1 MNVIQTLELDKIIER
16 LSGYVQ
22 SSLGK
27 KKLLEIKPLTDLK
40 EVNRLQDETE
50 DTISMI
56 LKWGNPPLYG
66 INDIKL
72 SLHRASIGGVLAPYQ
87 LLEIA
92 DSLRVSGELKDYAKE
107 SENNLVKEKII
118 KLYSNKRVEERI
130 TRSIIS
136 EDEIADNASSRLRS
150 IRTSKKRKMENVKE
164 RLNNIIKSDKYDET
178 LQDKLVTEREGRYV
192 VPVRSEK
199 RRNIEGIIHDQ
210 SSSGQTVYI
219 EPRAVVELNNEI
231 RQLELEE
238 RDEIQKILRDLT
250 EMVNDFN
257 EEILNNQEILVFL
270 DVVFAKAK
278 YGLEI
283 KGSRP
288 VMNDEHII
296 DLSMARHPLLNP
308 EEVVP
313 IDFRIGEGYTTLVVT
328 GPNTGGKTVTLKTVG
343 LLTLMAE
350 IGLQIPADQ
359 NSKLSIFDNIYADIG
374 DKQSIEMSLSTFSA
388 SMKNIVE
395 IVDKADYNSLVL
407 FDELGAGTDP
417 TEGAALAMSILD
429 FFTKRE
435 ITTITT
441 THFSEL
447 KAYATNT
454 ENVMNASVEFDVKT
468 LSPTFRLILGT
479 PGKSNAVEISRRLGL
494 DERILSSVSEYLST
508 EAINVEDMIAR
519 LEDDRLESER
529 KLNEIEK
536 LKIDNQ
542 KLRERL
548 NKEIESIK
556 IEKERVLE
564 KAEEKASKLLS
575 SAKNKSDEMLK
586 LAKKSTD
593 REVPDIDR
601 TLNVINEE
609 YKKEQEKYKR
619 EKNLEENE
627 NAPDS
632 LDIGDTVYII
642 SLKDDGEVISRPD
655 DNGDL
660 LVQAGILKFNVNIND
675 VRKVYRKKESDS
687 KTSIRNI
694 LKNKTY
700 QSKAVIDVRGMRVHE
715 ALEEIENFI
724 DDAILTNQSQLKIIH
739 GKGTGAL
746 KKGIKEYLKG
756 NRHIKDFR
764 YGIPDEG
771 GDGVTFIKMK

>member
-50 DTISMI
+50 DAISMI

-178 LQDKLVTEREGRYV
+178 LQDKLITEREGRYV

-395 IVDKADYNSLVL
+395 IVN
-407 FDELGAGTDP
+407 
-417 TEGAALAMSILD
+417 
-429 FFTKRE
+429 
-435 ITTITT
+435 
-441 THFSEL
+441 
-447 KAYATNT
+447 
-454 ENVMNASVEFDVKT
+454 
-468 LSPTFRLILGT
+468 
-479 PGKSNAVEISRRLGL
+479 
-494 DERILSSVSEYLST
+494 
-508 EAINVEDMIAR
+508 
-519 LEDDRLESER
+519 
-529 KLNEIEK
+529 
-536 LKIDNQ
+536 
-542 KLRERL
+542 
-548 NKEIESIK
+548 
-556 IEKERVLE
+556 
-564 KAEEKASKLLS
+564 KAE
-575 SAKNKSDEMLK
+575 
-586 LAKKSTD
+586 
-593 REVPDIDR
+593 
-601 TLNVINEE
+601 
-609 YKKEQEKYKR
+609 
-619 EKNLEENE
+619 
-627 NAPDS
+627 
-632 LDIGDTVYII
+632 IGRAHV
-642 SLKDDGEVISRPD
+642 
-655 DNGDL
+655 
-660 LVQAGILKFNVNIND
+660 
-675 VRKVYRKKESDS
+675 
-687 KTSIRNI
+687 
-694 LKNKTY
+694 
-700 QSKAVIDVRGMRVHE
+700 
-715 ALEEIENFI
+715 
-724 DDAILTNQSQLKIIH
+724 
-739 GKGTGAL
+739 
-746 KKGIKEYLKG
+746 
-756 NRHIKDFR
+756 
-764 YGIPDEG
+764 
-771 GDGVTFIKMK
+771 